1 MPRTQ
6 DPEAIPQR
14 LVAAGLELF
23 LRQGYNATGIQ
34 QIASQ
39 ARVPKGS
46 FYNHFESKDA
56 FAAVIVGRYSEWM
69 QRSWA
74 RMMVGAPHTPMAA
87 IRHVFAEMI
96 SYHERKPSAVG
107 CLIGNFA
114 AEIASSSPLC
124 RKSLMAAQRGWRER
138 LAGLITAGQAAGEIR
153 LDIDVRTLSALT
165 WSAWEGALLRVKV
178 EGEVTPLRD
187 TTNLMLDKIYP
198 PPIDLR
204 SHAVEPRASTLHSR
218 VHGPTASTAGDY
230 PGTPH
235 ESAPHQVV
243 RLNHFRSRIK

>member
-14 LVAAGLELF
+14 LVAAGLDLF

-34 QIASQ
+34 EIADR

-56 FAAVIVGRYSEWM
+56 FAAVIVGRYSDWM

-74 RMMVGAPHTPMAA
+74 RMMLSAPRTPMAA

-96 SYHERKPSAVG
+96 LYHERTPSAVG

-124 RKSLMAAQRGWRER
+124 RKSLMAAQLGWRQR
-138 LAGLITAGQAAGEIR
+138 LSGLITAGQAVGEIR
-153 LDIDVRTLSALT
+153 TDIDAMTLSALT

-178 EGEVTPLRD
+178 EGTVDPLRD
-187 TTNLMLDKIYP
+187 TTELMMDKIYP
-198 PPIDLR
+198 PPASLR
-204 SHAVEPRASTLHSR
+204 AHTPEACAST
-218 VHGPTASTAGDY
+218 PTVGDNQD
-230 PGTPH
+230 
-235 ESAPHQVV
+235 APHKPAAHTLV
-243 RLNHFRSRIK
+243 RVPNLKSRSQ